1 MPYRK
6 GQNMESNELKNEFG
20 CLAFTDDTAKRYLDK
35 ESFLALKEVKEKGI
49 PLDGPLAEKLAH
61 ALKTWALENGATHF
75 THWFQ
80 PLNGITAEKHDSFL
94 SGIDEEGKAILS
106 FSGKELIKSEPDA
119 SSFPS
124 GGLRATFEARGYTAY
139 DCTSPAFLYKDD
151 SSCAL
156 FLPTA
161 FCSYTN
167 EALDEKTPLLRSM
180 DYLSEQA
187 VKALRLLGDEK
198 TNRVITYAGAEQE
211 YFLLEGSRV
220 AKRKDLAYT
229 GRTLVGAPAPKG
241 QELEDHYFG
250 PIRTQVASFMSEVNR
265 TLWKL
270 GVPARTEHNEVAPSQ
285 HELATIYSPCNI
297 AADQNQLVMLV
308 LRRTAKKHGLVCVLD
323 EKPFVGV
330 NGSGKHNN
338 WSIGTDTGINLLK
351 PGKEPENN
359 LIFQAFLTAIVAAT
373 DEYAPL
379 LRESAATYANDH
391 RLGGDEAPPAIVSVF
406 LGENLEELVHRLIE
420 GKNGSHSDRSIIDT
434 GAKSLP
440 LLYKDNT
447 DRNRTSPFAFTGNKF
462 EFRMVG
468 SNQNIS
474 EANTVLNTAVGY
486 ELSHFVDFVSKSDDK
501 ETAIKAW
508 IQKTLKEHT
517 RIVFSGDGYSPEWKE
532 EAKRRGLPEL
542 KTAVEATEALSSE
555 PVKQLFRSSR
565 VLTESELASRQE
577 IKFANYASA
586 SLIDAKTLSHLAHK
600 ALLPAANRY
609 LALLIRETE
618 QYELSTY
625 ANQTLDEVN
634 KLIDEGFLALKALD
648 EDIVKAK
655 ELKGHE
661 LAVYC
666 RDVLL
671 FDMKKV
677 RTPLDK
683 LELIVDKSY
692 WPIPSYGDLL
702 FHTI

>member
-1 MPYRK
+1 
-6 GQNMESNELKNEFG
+6 MESNDLKNEFG
-20 CLAFTDDTAKRYLDK
+20 CLAFTDATAKRYLDK
-35 ESFLALKEVKEKGI
+35 ESYAALKEVKEKGV

-80 PLNGITAEKHDSFL
+80 PLNGLTAEKHDSFL
-94 SGIDEEGKAILS
+94 SGVDEEGEAILS

-124 GGLRATFEARGYTAY
+124 GGIRATFEARGYTAF
-139 DCTSPAFLYKDD
+139 DSTSPAFLYKDD
-151 SSCAL
+151 SSCVL

-187 VKALRLLGDEK
+187 VKALRLLGDEL
-198 TNRVITYAGAEQE
+198 TSRVIAYAGAEQE
-211 YFLLEGSRV
+211 YFLLEGSRF

-270 GVPARTEHNEVAPSQ
+270 GVPARTQHNEVAPSQ
-285 HELATIYSPCNI
+285 HELATIYAPCNV

-338 WSIGTDTGINLLK
+338 WSLGTDTGINLLK

-359 LIFQAFLTAIVAAT
+359 LIFQVFLAAIVAAT
-373 DEYAPL
+373 DEFAPL
-379 LRESAATYANDH
+379 LRESAATYANDY

-406 LGENLEELVHRLIE
+406 LGQDLEQLVHRLIE
-420 GKNGSHSDRSIIDT
+420 GKNGSHNDRSIIDT

-474 EANTVLNTAVGY
+474 ESSSVLNTAVGY
-486 ELSHFVDFVSKSDDK
+486 ELADFVNYVNGQQDK
-501 ETAIKAW
+501 ESAIKAW
-508 IQKTLKEHT
+508 IQKTLKDHV
-517 RIVFSGDGYSPEWKE
+517 RIIFSGDGYSSEWKE

-542 KTAVEATEALSSE
+542 RTAVEATEQLSS
-555 PVKQLFRSSR
+555 PIVHKLYQASH
-565 VLTESELASRQE
+565 VLTEAELASRQE
-577 IKFANYASA
+577 IKFANYASSA
-586 SLIDAKTLSHLAHK
+586 LIDAKTLSHLTHK

-609 LALLIRETE
+609 LTLLVRETDGFDACV
-618 QYELSTY
+618 Y
-625 ANQTLDEVN
+625 ANKTLKEVN
-634 KLIDEGFLALKALD
+634 ALIDEAFAAVKELD
-648 EDIVKAK
+648 EDIQNAK
-655 ELKGHE
+655 TLKGHE
-661 LAVYC
+661 LALYC
-666 RDVLL
+666 RDTLL
-671 FDMKKV
+671 PAMKKA
-677 RTPLDK
+677 RSPLDK

-702 FHTI
+702 FHTN